1 MAYFTQAGHG
11 QSYSN
16 GGEDRDAAPSH
27 DTRESQLHPSDPRHI
42 FGKPQPLNTQAP
54 LEPQQPVNTQFQA
67 AQSQSTGN
75 LRIFA
80 QQPTTPFQPGLTDQ
94 PQPQAQADAYVA
106 PRVEPAPAVNYFAQ
120 PEPPQ
125 YNADGHDA
133 YSGPGMEQGHRYDEY
148 GFTPEPAGAGRAG
161 LSKAFSVLGAVA
173 SLALVVGIGLWGYQL
188 ISRDVSGVPVV
199 RAVEGPL
206 RVQPENP
213 GGRPA
218 DHQGLAVNAVA
229 ANGNVESPADRLTL
243 APPAVDLAEDDQPM
257 QASLRV
263 DAPQTA
269 APATSADLSE
279 EAVAAYQ
286 GGEIDALVA
295 QLTDGVEPLDNATLQ
310 GAEELSASAA
320 PVIVQPEP
328 IQPVTVAAV
337 APAPNQALLNAPGVR
352 VSLRPAAR
360 PARFSPTRS
369 TAPAPVSR
377 STQEVSPDSLPAGTR
392 LAQLGAYESAEVA
405 RAEWDRISGRFG
417 DYLEGK
423 KRVIQRAESGGR
435 TFYRLRAMGFADLSD
450 ARRFCSALVAGNADC
465 IPVTTR

>member
-16 GGEDRDAAPSH
+16 GGDRS
-27 DTRESQLHPSDPRHI
+27 SDPATESKGFRQDTSFADEHLRDPI
-42 FGKPQPLNTQAP
+42 AQSPYPQPKHPFGHDAQTPPVAKPLSAP
-54 LEPQQPVNTQFQA
+54 PQQ
-67 AQSQSTGN
+67 AQGGGY
-75 LRIFA
+75 FA
-80 QQPTTPFQPGLTDQ
+80 QQQH
-94 PQPQAQADAYVA
+94 QPQAQSYNPYQSAA
-106 PRVEPAPAVNYFAQ
+106 PSYDDTAE
-120 PEPPQ
+120 
-125 YNADGHDA
+125 DA
-133 YSGPGMEQGHRYDEY
+133 YSGPGTAQGYRYDEY
-148 GFTPEPAGAGRAG
+148 GFAPEPAGAGRAG
-161 LSKAFSVLGAVA
+161 LSKAFSALGAVA
-173 SLALVVGIGLWGYQL
+173 SLALVAGIGLWGYQL

-213 GGRPA
+213 GGQPA
-218 DHQGLAVNAVA
+218 DHQGLSVNAVA

-243 APPAVDLAEDDQPM
+243 APEDVELTDDDQPM
-257 QASLRV
+257 QASLETGSQ
-263 DAPQTA
+263 ANA
-269 APATSADLSE
+269 GTSDGGTLTGSRDLSS

-286 GGEIDALVA
+286 TGDIDSLVA
-295 QLTDGVEPLDNATLQ
+295 ELTDGVTPLGQDALNS
-310 GAEELSASAA
+310 AEQLSASAA
-320 PVIVQPEP
+320 APAIVQPEAL
-328 IQPVTVAAV
+328 QPVSVAAV
-337 APAPNQALLNAPGVR
+337 APTPNAALRSAPGVR

-369 TAPAPVSR
+369 APAPSGAE
-377 STQEVSPDSLPAGTR
+377 STQDVSPDSLPAGTR

-405 RAEWDRISGRFG
+405 RAEWDRIHGRFA

-450 ARRFCSALVAGNADC
+450 ARRFCSALVAGSADC